1 MPSRKPH
8 AGPPEHDRLVTC
20 LHTLG
25 VARAQLRAQRGTGR
39 GLDKQ
44 ALREDL
50 LLALEQYA
58 SAIADLN
65 APVPRRLKAEIL
77 LYRRLKDRP

>member
-1 MPSRKPH
+1 MPHRKPH
-8 AGPPEHDRLVTC
+8 PGPPEYDRLVTC
-20 LHTLG
+20 FHTLG
-25 VARAQLRAQRGTGR
+25 VARAQLRAERDARR

-44 ALREDL
+44 AARGDL

-77 LYRRLKDRP
+77 LYRRLKERP